1 MRHEAKSAC
10 HFHIPS
16 SGKGMLKEKS
26 PNGLSSFNHS
36 EQGHFYHVNVVTNP
50 SDSNCVVFFFCPK
63 LSVWT

>member
-1 MRHEAKSAC
+1 MRQNPLATFIFLAPAKA
-10 HFHIPS
+10 
-16 SGKGMLKEKS
+16 
-26 PNGLSSFNHS
+26 FNHS